1 LRLPEGFC
9 DDEPG
14 DDMVELD
21 AGGGRKRKDQEMV
34 ACFGRSRKPDRYRM
48 GQLTANCGPE
58 MGVAT
63 AQGFDGGE
71 LL

>member
-1 LRLPEGFC
+1 MTWWNGKQA
-9 DDEPG
+9 D
-14 DDMVELD
+14 
-21 AGGGRKRKDQEMV
+21 GRKRKEQKMV
-34 ACFGRSRKPDRYRM
+34 ACFGSSRKPDRCRM

-71 LL
+71 LLQEQRN